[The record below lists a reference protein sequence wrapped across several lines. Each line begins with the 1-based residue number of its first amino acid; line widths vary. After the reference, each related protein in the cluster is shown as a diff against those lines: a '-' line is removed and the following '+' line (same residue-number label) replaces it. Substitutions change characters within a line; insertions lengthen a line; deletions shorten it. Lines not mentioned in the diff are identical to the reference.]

1 MSKNKAEKKHG
12 FRFLSSIVTCVF
24 AVLAVIAYIVGTSY
38 FGYYDDLN
46 LGIVLLI
53 AAGAVL
59 CMASAVLIDRTGK
72 NTVPSLLTIAASVL
86 LTVSLMMILSARV
99 YSFAVLILSDLER
112 DNLEG
117 YYALYTSIGAAGLLT
132 MGIISNMVTAFV
144 RGFVKKD
151 KVQA

>member
-1 MSKNKAEKKHG
+1 MSKNKAEKRHG

-24 AVLAVIAYIVGTSY
+24 AVLAMIAYIVGASY

-46 LGIVLLI
+46 MGIVLLI

-59 CMASAVLIDRTGK
+59 CMVSAVMIDRTGK
-72 NTVPSLLTIAASVL
+72 NTIPSLLTIAASVIM
-86 LTVSLMMILSARV
+86 TAGLMLILSARV

-112 DNLEG
+112 DNVEG

-132 MGIISNMVTAFV
+132 MGIISNMVTAFA
-144 RGFVKKD
+144 RGFVKKE